1 MLDSRTSR
9 LLAALMMFGLVV
21 PAQVLAHGD
30 VAPQPINTDA
40 LPDVG
45 EEWLS
50 ENPYRADKAGEEV
63 WAKAVQIGD
72 SGFNQNCARCHGLG
86 AVSGGLAPDLRFLEA
101 EEYGDEWFVERFR
114 HGYTQDGTTKM
125 PAFGEVLG
133 QKAGWAIRTY
143 FESRPDDEVLAEHAD
158 RLVEIRDQLTEMSA
172 SGSGDSEALKT
183 ELLEIAASIP
193 TLSGA
198 PESDSI
204 ARRAG
209 KILDGTPASY
219 KAAADVLTVGLSD
232 AK

>member
-1 MLDSRTSR
+1 M
-9 LLAALMMFGLVV
+9 
-21 PAQVLAHGD
+21 
-30 VAPQPINTDA
+30 
-40 LPDVG
+40 
-45 EEWLS
+45 
-50 ENPYRADKAGEEV
+50 
-63 WAKAVQIGD
+63 
-72 SGFNQNCARCHGLG
+72 
-86 AVSGGLAPDLRFLEA
+86 
-101 EEYGDEWFVERFR
+101 
-114 HGYTQDGTTKM
+114 
-125 PAFGEVLG
+125 
-133 QKAGWAIRTY
+133 
-143 FESRPDDEVLAEHAD
+143 LAEHAD